1 MCLQSTSEH
10 IQGQEKLVSV
20 NVVLVLNLHFN
31 FISED
36 SNKRYSFADQMAI
49 GWRVNVRISVIQ
61 LESICSTEHFE

>member
-36 SNKRYSFADQMAI
+36 SNKRYSFADHVAI

>member
-1 MCLQSTSEH
+1 MCLRSTSEH
-10 IQGQEKLVSV
+10 TQGQEKLVSV